1 MLSTSGKVGD
11 KLWLLT
17 RGGLYYVE
25 TRDGK
30 KYFDP
35 GPKSKE
41 MERLNRTFS
50 RMHGASALTNL
61 ISLGVAVYYGF
72 LLAERFQ

>member
-1 MLSTSGKVGD
+1 MVAD
-11 KLWLLT
+11 Y
-17 RGGLYYVE
+17 GGCVE

-61 ISLGVAVYYGF
+61 ISLGVTVYYGF